1 MPSNSPFPRSAAAAL
16 ITILFWGSAF
26 SAIRAGLHSYSPT
39 HLALLRFLLA
49 SAVLGVYAIVRRVPL
64 PRLRDLPVI
73 FLLGV
78 FGFALYQIAL
88 NIGERTVASGPAA
101 VIVQTSPIWT
111 AIAAVLL
118 LGESLSTWG
127 WLGIGV
133 SFLGVMVIGFGGGSA
148 LSLGW
153 GAALILVCALSMSAY
168 NIIQKRL
175 LERYK
180 PVEITAYAMWA
191 GTLLMLPFGGGLV
204 AELKKAAIGDT
215 LAVVYLG
222 VFPAALAYVTW
233 AIVLQSMPAA
243 RASSVLFIV
252 PVVAFI
258 VGWIW
263 LGEAPTA
270 VDVAGGALAM
280 GGVLLVNT
288 LGRKARRKPAP

>member
-1 MPSNSPFPRSAAAAL
+1 
-16 ITILFWGSAF
+16 
-26 SAIRAGLHSYSPT
+26 
-39 HLALLRFLLA
+39 
-49 SAVLGVYAIVRRVPL
+49 
-64 PRLRDLPVI
+64 
-73 FLLGV
+73 
-78 FGFALYQIAL
+78 
-88 NIGERTVASGPAA
+88 VASGPAA

-111 AIAAVLL
+111 AIAAVLF
-118 LGESLSTWG
+118 LGESLSAWG

-133 SFLGVMVIGFGGGSA
+133 SFAGVLVIGFGGGSG

-191 GTLLMLPFGGGLV
+191 GTLLMLPFCGGLV
-204 AELKKAAIGDT
+204 SELKRAALGDT
-215 LAVVYLG
+215 LAIVYLG

-233 AIVLQSMPAA
+233 AIVLQAMPAA
-243 RASSVLFIV
+243 RASSVLFLV

-270 VDVAGGALAM
+270 FDVAGGALAM

-288 LGRKARRKPAP
+288 LGRKALRKPAP